1 MSFVIRVEL
10 PSYSHSFHVSVSS
23 TGTINDLKHEIERAC
38 PGNPRVHGQRLI
50 WHGRVLSDEEKMLD
64 IWKSP
69 SDAPIVHLAVH
80 PSAWASDPPSVPTT
94 VNPLPAAAA
103 FVPAVPP
110 PVPTGVAGS
119 YYPPRPP
126 PVIQYG
132 APPPRPAQPS
142 TGLPPQAALPA
153 PTSIPGL
160 APISVGYINFIAFQ
174 HLRAAM
180 VLRRGH
186 GNEDTP
192 PSGIAE
198 SRNLAVHLMTIWGY
212 AWPTILDEEYPAPQD
227 ESAGIKYEPV
237 TINGQDYLKLVDP
250 SKTPT
255 PLQAHALRVLEHTFA
270 LLAIPVPGASANP
283 MPPPAPHGHS
293 HLPVHVNAH
302 LQQIGLAPLRVR
314 QENAMIAELRAV
326 PMRAL
331 AAPLFMLTLRT
342 LFLLY
347 FFSPFQK
354 PVFGFIV
361 TAWLLYET
369 WNTIRNAM
377 PRRHAPDHHAE
388 EDARILGNARVRPA
402 ADALHP
408 MGPDA
413 PLRAPAPPQV
423 RVPVPHLRPPSATV
437 MDTLANVNLREESAA
452 LDVHPEPIADPTIGH
467 RIKTFVE
474 LLVLTTHPAVWDRRR
489 AALRQREGRV
499 RLEMNAR
506 ERAQAAEGDGDEARA
521 NRARESL
528 NTLHSRR
535 SEWVIKYMERV
546 RGGDWVDDQ

>member
-1 MSFVIRVEL
+1 
-10 PSYSHSFHVSVSS
+10 
-23 TGTINDLKHEIERAC
+23 
-38 PGNPRVHGQRLI
+38 
-50 WHGRVLSDEEKMLD
+50 MLD
-64 IWKSP
+64 LWRLP

-80 PSAWASDPPSVPTT
+80 PSAWASNPPSVATT
-94 VNPLPAAAA
+94 VNPISIPTAAA

-110 PVPTGVAGS
+110 PAPTSHGAGGHNS
-119 YYPPRPP
+119 AHPPPVVYAGLPPRPT
-126 PVIQYG
+126 
-132 APPPRPAQPS
+132 QPS
-142 TGLPPQAALPA
+142 TGLPLQAALPT

-160 APISVGYINFIAFQ
+160 APISVGYINFVAFQ

-186 GNEDTP
+186 GNEDPLPT
-192 PSGIAE
+192 GLAE
-198 SRNLAVHLMTIWGY
+198 SRNLAVQLMTIWGY
-212 AWPTILDEEYPAPQD
+212 AWPTILDDTYPPPQD

-237 TINGQDYLKLVDP
+237 TIDGQEYLKLVDP
-250 SKTPT
+250 SKMPT
-255 PLQAHALRVLEHTFA
+255 PLQAHAL
-270 LLAIPVPGASANP
+270 P
-283 MPPPAPHGHS
+283 PHGHS

-354 PVFGFIV
+354 PVFGLVV

-377 PRRHAPDHHAE
+377 PRRH
-388 EDARILGNARVRPA
+388 DARILGNARVRPA
-402 ADALHP
+402 AEAVHP
-408 MGPDA
+408 LVPDA
-413 PLRAPAPPQV
+413 PLRAPAPLPA
-423 RVPVPHLRPPSATV
+423 RAPAI
-437 MDTLANVNLREESAA
+437 AA
-452 LDVHPEPIADPTIGH
+452 PTIGH

-474 LLVLTTHPAVWDRRR
+474 LLVLTAHPPCD
-489 AALRQREGRV
+489 GDI
-499 RLEMNAR
+499 
-506 ERAQAAEGDGDEARA
+506 QADEARA
-521 NRARESL
+521 RAAQARADL
-528 NTLHSRR
+528 NAIHSRR
-535 SEWVIKYMERV
+535 PAWVIKYMERV